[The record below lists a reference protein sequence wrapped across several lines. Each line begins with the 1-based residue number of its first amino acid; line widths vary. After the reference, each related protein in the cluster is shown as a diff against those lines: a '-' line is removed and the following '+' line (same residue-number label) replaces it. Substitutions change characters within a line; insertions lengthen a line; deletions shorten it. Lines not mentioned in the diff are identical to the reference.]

1 MARTV
6 ARRVD
11 GCRTPHMPSAH
22 GSPASYR
29 DVVLGRYRFALRPGW
44 IVLHV
49 LTVSM
54 SVTMVLLG
62 LWQLN
67 VSEAKHFNVRNF
79 GYSLQWWAFTAFA
92 LFMWWRILRD
102 AAQRGGTLAESA
114 PPPSADREAGSGQPA
129 GDEEPAPV
137 AYRRY
142 VMPTAVQPSSD
153 PVHTAYNEYLAA
165 LAARD
170 KADEAAADDAQHRR

>member
-1 MARTV
+1 
-6 ARRVD
+6 
-11 GCRTPHMPSAH
+11 MPSAH
-22 GSPASYR
+22 GSPTSYR

-44 IVLHV
+44 MVLHV

-62 LWQLN
+62 RWQLD
-67 VSEAKHFNVRNF
+67 VSEAKHYNVRNF

-102 AAQRGGTLAESA
+102 AAQRGGTLAESVPDA
-114 PPPSADREAGSGQPA
+114 ENDEPA

-142 VMPTAVQPSSD
+142 VMPTAVQPSDD
-153 PVHTAYNEYLAA
+153 PVRAAYNDYLAA

-170 KADEAAADDAQHRR
+170 EADNLQRPQ